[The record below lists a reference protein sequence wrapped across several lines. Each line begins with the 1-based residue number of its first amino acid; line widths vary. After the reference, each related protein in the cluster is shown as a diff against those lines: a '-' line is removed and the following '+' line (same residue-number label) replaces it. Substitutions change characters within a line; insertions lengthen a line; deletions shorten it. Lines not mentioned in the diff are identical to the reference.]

1 MIVYKR
7 KRNYILTAHVE
18 KITDAG
24 EYAEHVPGVTFVP
37 AALGAADFCEVEPS
51 VVALLDGRSIVWN
64 ANEEV
69 VVHGLTRVKMARIPR
84 AESRRLPIN
93 RPASLELRGR
103 GLARRQRCPRYCSSK
118 NLCTRRIT
126 QRFETRIGKGREA
139 RCCRGLS
146 RRG

>member
-1 MIVYKR
+1 MKKKKR
-7 KRNYILTAHVE
+7 KYILTAHVE

-69 VVHGLTRVKMARIPR
+69 AVRGAWINSAKIARLR
-84 AESRRLPIN
+84 AHPSRRIAPV
-93 RPASLELRGR
+93 
-103 GLARRQRCPRYCSSK
+103 
-118 NLCTRRIT
+118 TD
-126 QRFETRIGKGREA
+126 
-139 RCCRGLS
+139 
-146 RRG
+146 